1 MKAAYAA
8 LALLVLFLAGCDT
21 EKPSNGPASEGGH
34 AIASVKFDDLQDS
47 ARDRD
52 VPTTVYY
59 PSDEPGPFPV
69 IVLSHGLGGDRSH
82 YTYLDKHLAR
92 HGYVVIVPEHVGSS
106 SRLDAFELAEALY
119 SEAEARDRAAD
130 ISFVLDMAESW
141 NLSHPE
147 LTGRFDMNRV
157 GVTGH
162 SYGGATAHFMGGA
175 EVDMDDHH
183 EDLSDP
189 RVKAVVPMAAGDIGL
204 GSPWFDDT
212 SFDHYATPCLQITGT
227 EDGWLGKKASYD
239 DMPDGDKYF
248 VALRNVD
255 HLDFTNAEVDWSRKA
270 RANLLICALTTVFFD
285 KYLKGD
291 QHAADKYL
299 NEEYMDKQ
307 CDWQVPDVIWYDK

>member
-21 EKPSNGPASEGGH
+21 ENPENGPASKGGH
-34 AIASVKFDDLQDS
+34 AISSVAFDDLEDS
-47 ARDRD
+47 ARNRD

-69 IVLSHGLGGDRSH
+69 VVLSHGLGGDRSH

-106 SRLDAFELAEALY
+106 SRLDAFELAAALY

-130 ISFVLDMAESW
+130 VSFVLDMAESW

-147 LTGRFDMNRV
+147 LTGRFDMTRV

-204 GSPWFDDT
+204 ASPWFDDT
-212 SFDHYATPCLQITGT
+212 SFDLYDTPCLQITGT
-227 EDGWLGKKASYD
+227 EDGWLDKKASYD

-255 HLDFTNAEVDWSRKA
+255 HLDFTNAENDWSRKA

-307 CDWQVPDVIWYDK
+307 CDWQVPDLIWYEK